1 MPLMTYIND
10 RMTATYMML
19 KLFSKLFLVPF
30 VNITYPLLHQ
40 YFPMLPVWQSI
51 DIIVMNISAV
61 VNTLWTAFKQI
72 CGCLL

>member
-19 KLFSKLFLVPF
+19 KLFSKLFLMPL

-40 YFPMLPVWQSI
+40 YFPVLHPPVGVERGGREGRPI
-51 DIIVMNISAV
+51 K
-61 VNTLWTAFKQI
+61 TA
-72 CGCLL
+72 C